1 MQSLQSI
8 HQPFT
13 EAGHSFHQGQPNFQ
27 QDITKI
33 KQVRVARS
41 QEYPEDNIISYIY
54 ILYTYIISYHTYI
67 QGTPTVYIYII
78 YE

>member
-54 ILYTYIISYHTYI
+54 TRI
-67 QGTPTVYIYII
+67 
-78 YE
+78 